1 MTTPKELAE
10 AYLRNHKA
18 RNKKPRNF
26 DDFWA
31 FEEVSDIVRND
42 PEEGWRVTS
51 ILLAMA
57 TTDGV
62 LAYVAAGPLEDL
74 LKKHGPMV
82 IDRIES
88 LARENDRLQL
98 ALSGAWINPSYEV
111 YPRWKAMME
120 EFGFADG
127 RRAAL

>member
-18 RNKKPRNF
+18 RTQEPRSF

-31 FEEVSDIVRND
+31 FSEVCDIVRHD
-42 PEEGWRVTS
+42 PEGGWQVTS
-51 ILLAMA
+51 ILLEMAM
-57 TTDGV
+57 TDEV

-74 LKKHGPMV
+74 LKKHGSVM

-88 LARENDRLQL
+88 LARKNDRLQL
-98 ALSGAWINPSYEV
+98 ALSGLWINPSYEV

-127 RRAAL
+127 RRTAL